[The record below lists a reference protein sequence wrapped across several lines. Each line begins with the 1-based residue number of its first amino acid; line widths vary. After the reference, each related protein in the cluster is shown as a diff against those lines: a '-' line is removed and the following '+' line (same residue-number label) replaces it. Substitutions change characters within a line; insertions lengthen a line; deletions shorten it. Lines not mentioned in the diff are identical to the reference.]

1 MISVVLICYNQN
13 LSDILFSISSVI
25 HQTGCDYELII
36 SDDHSEADQRESIC
50 SYLDKCGFT
59 RYQYLRADKNRGIV
73 MNLLSGV
80 TAASGDIIKVLSPAD
95 ALYAPNTLAN
105 IELFCETHDTQIGFG
120 RLAGYQRNERS
131 FSFFPYEA
139 PLAPEKYNDPAIR
152 CKELLKDQI
161 INTNWVPGCALFY
174 RKDFIQRYLTTLH
187 RDYGIRFGE
196 DLSCPLITKDGTRI
210 AFLDEYVLWY
220 EVGNGITTS
229 GSKSSRI
236 RIYADHRRFYS
247 KLAHDENTKLYRNA
261 LKLFKLREFIALH
274 TPVYDLA
281 QRLVQL
287 RYMKVRIGPDDRLKN
302 ESDFFYLCREIQA

>member
-1 MISVVLICYNQN
+1 MISVVLICYNQD

-25 HQTGCDYELII
+25 RQTGCDYELII
-36 SDDHSEADQRESIC
+36 SDDHSEEDRRVSIC

-59 RYQYLRADKNRGIV
+59 KYQYLRAAENRGIV

-80 TAASGDIIKVLSPAD
+80 TAASGDIIKMLSPAD
-95 ALYAPNTLAN
+95 ALYASNTLAT
-105 IELFCETHDTQIGFG
+105 IEQFCKTHETLIGFG
-120 RLAGYQRNERS
+120 RLAGYQRNES
-131 FSFFPYEA
+131 GFSFFPYEA
-139 PLAPEKYNDPAIR
+139 PLSPEKYNDPAIR
-152 CKELLKDQI
+152 CEELLKDQI

-229 GSKSSRI
+229 GSKSSRT
-236 RIYADHRRFYS
+236 RIFGDHHRFYS
-247 KLAHDENTKLYRNA
+247 KLANDEETKMYRNA
-261 LKLFKLREFIALH
+261 LRLFIIREFIALH
-274 TPVYDLA
+274 TPVYGLA

-287 RYMKVRIGPDDRLKN
+287 RYMKLRKAPDDRLRRA
-302 ESDFFYLCREIQA
+302 SSFFYSCRELQD